1 MRSAAPIVV
10 LPRFEPR
17 TFLGAIE
24 RYRVTV
30 MVVAPPI
37 LMFLQNY
44 PLVDD
49 YDLSSLK
56 NILCGSAPASKSLI
70 EGSTSRLRRSGR
82 SDGWYWSTRVI
93 LNLHG

>member
-1 MRSAAPIVV
+1 V

-24 RYRVTV
+24 RYHVTV

-37 LMFLQNY
+37 LMFLQNS

-70 EGSTSRLRRSGR
+70 EGSASRLRRSGR
-82 SDGWYWSTRVI
+82 SDGWY
-93 LNLHG
+93 